1 MDFVVTALRG
11 LFGLAALI
19 GIAALLSSDRK
30 HIPWRVVGMGVLLQF
45 TFAVLV
51 LKTAPGNALFAWI
64 GSGFQ
69 KLLGFTYAGT
79 GLLFGPLGTPTGEQS
94 MGVIF
99 AFQILPTIIF
109 FGSLMAVLYHLKL
122 VQPVVRVIG
131 LFMAKVMRLS
141 GAESLAMAAN
151 IFVGQTEAPLVVK
164 PYVESM
170 TRSELFALMVGGM
183 ATIAGGVMA
192 AYIAFLGGGDPVR
205 EAEFAKHLLSAS
217 IMNAPAAL
225 LLAKVMIPETA
236 TPVTQGGAKVAE
248 EKLSENTIEAAAGGA
263 SEGLMLALN
272 VGAMLL
278 AFVALIAMINAAL
291 GWVGAP
297 TLAGTQP
304 LYDLNAWIVSATD
317 GQFDGLTLQSIFG
330 VLLAPIAWL
339 VGVDNQDLLL
349 FGSLL
354 GQKVAV
360 NEFVAYLGLVNV
372 QGEMTERS
380 VILATYALCGFGN
393 FSSIAIQIG
402 GLGGIAPSRR
412 GEIAELGIRAV
423 IAGTLATCMS
433 ATMAGILL

>member
-1 MDFVVTALRG
+1 MEFVLTLLRG
-11 LFGLAALI
+11 LFGLAVLV
-19 GIAALLSSDRK
+19 GLAALLSSNRRA
-30 HIPWRVVGMGVLLQF
+30 IPWRVVATGVALQF
-45 TFAVLV
+45 AFALLV
-51 LKTAPGNALFAWI
+51 LKTAPGNTLFAWI

-69 KLLGFTYAGT
+69 KLLAFTLEGSA
-79 GLLFGPLGTPTGEQS
+79 LLFGPLGVPNADGS
-94 MGVIF
+94 LGVIF

-109 FGSLMAVLYHLKL
+109 FGSLMAVLYHLGV
-122 VQPVVRVIG
+122 VQPVVRAIG
-131 LFMAKVMRLS
+131 LFMARVMRLS

-192 AYIAFLGGGDPVR
+192 AYIAFLGGGDPVQ

-225 LLAKVMIPETA
+225 LLAKVMIPETDV
-236 TPVTQGGAKVAE
+236 PVTRGSARIAD
-248 EKLSENTIEAAAGGA
+248 EKISANTIEAAAGGA

-278 AFVALIAMINAAL
+278 AFVALIAMINAVL
-291 GWVGAP
+291 LWFGAP
-297 TLAGTQP
+297 AVGGDP
-304 LYDLNAWIVSATD
+304 LYNLNAWIVAVTD
-317 GQFDGLTLQSIFG
+317 GQFDGLTLQSVFG
-330 VLLAPIAWL
+330 IVLAPIAWV

-372 QGEMTERS
+372 QDQMTERS
-380 VILATYALCGFGN
+380 VVIATYALCGFGN

-412 GEIAELGIRAV
+412 SEIAELGLRAV
-423 IAGTLATCMS
+423 VAGTLATCMS
-433 ATMAGILL
+433 ATVAGILI

>member
-1 MDFVVTALRG
+1 MDFVVMALRG
-11 LFGLAALI
+11 LIGLAVLI
-19 GIAALLSSDRK
+19 GLATLLSSDRK
-30 HIPWRVVGMGVLLQF
+30 RIPWRVVGMGVLLQIV
-45 TFAVLV
+45 FALLV

-69 KLLGFTYAGT
+69 KLLNFTLDGT
-79 GLLFGPLGTPTGEQS
+79 ALLFGPLGVPGGEQS

-109 FGSLMAVLYHLKL
+109 FGSLMAVLYHLGL

-131 LFMAKVMRLS
+131 LGMAKVMRLS

-164 PYVESM
+164 PYVETM

-192 AYIAFLGGGDPVR
+192 AYISFLGGGDPVQ
-205 EAEFAKHLLSAS
+205 EAQFAKHLLSAS

-225 LLAKVMIPETA
+225 LLAKVMIPETQ
-236 TPVTQGGAKVAE
+236 TPLTRGGAQVTE
-248 EKLSENTIEAAAGGA
+248 ERLSKNTIEAAASGA

-278 AFVALIAMINAAL
+278 AFVALIAMINAIL

-297 TLAGTQP
+297 SIGGEV
-304 LYDLNAWIVSATD
+304 LYNFNGWIVQATD

-330 VLLAPIAWL
+330 FVLAPIAWV
-339 VGVDNQDLLL
+339 VGIDNQDLLL

-354 GQKVAV
+354 GQKIAV
-360 NEFVAYLGLVNV
+360 NEFVAYLGLVSV
-372 QGEMTERS
+372 QDQMTERS
-380 VILATYALCGFGN
+380 VIISTYALCGFGN

-412 GEIAELGIRAV
+412 AEIAELGIRAV

-433 ATMAGILL
+433 ATIAGVLI